1 MIRLA
6 FILCL
11 LLAPA
16 AVAREIVF
24 LVRTGTDAEGNP
36 QFRTADARD
45 GHLVGI
51 FDLTQGSRALQE
63 TTRYADATQQTRGQ
77 SPLPVFIEVTNG
89 SGNAYNDWRGR
100 FSVAYPDGRNYT
112 VSTPRVVIGLGSDV
126 VRSGN
131 RALLEQTL
139 VHEVGHG
146 VMAQV
151 YGPDA
156 LPQTPWL
163 SRPHAGG
170 TVTDEQLSLI
180 EGWAEFT
187 GAYFTGRR
195 TIAEDPADTLQSNW
209 YARRA
214 DGSMKSAEEVVRT
227 EGWTATILYQ
237 IATRARDQNAMW
249 KLTDAMARTRPQS
262 TMNLLATTGS
272 MYPELVPAI
281 RQVLAETS
289 GGQIVDPGIGGTVA
303 APQASAA
310 SPDQL
315 TALYYAKSQQL
326 AAEPWWKFWVKSRLR
341 REMDEI
347 ASVLAQQQS
356 PYAQTAA
363 APAAPRTR
371 EPSAAPAGPATPL
384 RSYRDAVKQ
393 LSAGGPDTDAIERFR
408 QEQDRRRRERRAEPT
423 AER

>member
-51 FDLTQGSRALQE
+51 FDLTQGSRPLQE
-63 TTRYADATQQTRGQ
+63 TTRYADAAQGARGQ

-89 SGNAYNDWRGR
+89 SGNAYNDWLGR

-151 YGPDA
+151 
-156 LPQTPWL
+156 
-163 SRPHAGG
+163 
-170 TVTDEQLSLI
+170 
-180 EGWAEFT
+180 
-187 GAYFTGRR
+187 
-195 TIAEDPADTLQSNW
+195 
-209 YARRA
+209 
-214 DGSMKSAEEVVRT
+214 
-227 EGWTATILYQ
+227 
-237 IATRARDQNAMW
+237 
-249 KLTDAMARTRPQS
+249 
-262 TMNLLATTGS
+262 
-272 MYPELVPAI
+272 
-281 RQVLAETS
+281 
-289 GGQIVDPGIGGTVA
+289 
-303 APQASAA
+303 
-310 SPDQL
+310 
-315 TALYYAKSQQL
+315 
-326 AAEPWWKFWVKSRLR
+326 
-341 REMDEI
+341 
-347 ASVLAQQQS
+347 
-356 PYAQTAA
+356 
-363 APAAPRTR
+363 
-371 EPSAAPAGPATPL
+371 
-384 RSYRDAVKQ
+384 
-393 LSAGGPDTDAIERFR
+393 
-408 QEQDRRRRERRAEPT
+408 
-423 AER
+423 